1 MTIPLRN
8 TIFEKIKEANSLT
21 DVELYKSL
29 TKDGLNLPEDKF
41 NKLLLDLE
49 ILGLIKVAWF
59 TKDERRI
66 EVIVVEKEEDPI
78 EKQNKEVNS
87 LTDVELYK
95 SLTKDGQNLPEDKF
109 NKLLLDLEILGL
121 IKVAWFTK
129 DERRIEV
136 IVIEKEEDPIEKQNK
151 EVMEKD
157 YEASFPGLDK

>member
-8 TIFEKIKEANSLT
+8 TVYDKIKEVNSLT
-21 DVELYKSL
+21 DVELYKSI
-29 TKDGLNLPEDKF
+29 TKDGLNIPEDKF

-66 EVIVVEKEEDPI
+66 EVI
-78 EKQNKEVNS
+78 
-87 LTDVELYK
+87 
-95 SLTKDGQNLPEDKF
+95 
-109 NKLLLDLEILGL
+109 
-121 IKVAWFTK
+121 
-129 DERRIEV
+129 
-136 IVIEKEEDPIEKQNK
+136 IVEKEEDPIEKQNK